1 MVSHL
6 GKLLYKRG
14 LYARKTASNKALRYS
29 HLTMATSKLFQPIRV
44 GAVNPQHR
52 VVMAPLTRY
61 RGNTKHT
68 PTDLLVEHYAARAS
82 IPGTL
87 IISEATFIAHKASGD
102 AFNVPGIWSDEQIA
116 AWKKVHFLL
125 ATLSCM
131 CNPDHFLYPGVG
143 RGPRKRIVHIL
154 AALVTRTRCIDQAT
168 QEGGS
173 FFRICLRR
181 GCSFAKRATT

>member
-14 LYARKTASNKALRYS
+14 LYARKTASSKALRYS

-87 IISEATFIAHKASGD
+87 IISEATYIAHKASGNT
-102 AFNVPGIWSDEQIA
+102 FNVPGIWSDEQIA
-116 AWKKVHFLL
+116 AWRKVCLL
-125 ATLSCM
+125 LVTLSCM
-131 CNPDHFLYPGVG
+131 CSPDHFLYP
-143 RGPRKRIVHIL
+143 R
-154 AALVTRTRCIDQAT
+154 
-168 QEGGS
+168 
-173 FFRICLRR
+173 
-181 GCSFAKRATT
+181 